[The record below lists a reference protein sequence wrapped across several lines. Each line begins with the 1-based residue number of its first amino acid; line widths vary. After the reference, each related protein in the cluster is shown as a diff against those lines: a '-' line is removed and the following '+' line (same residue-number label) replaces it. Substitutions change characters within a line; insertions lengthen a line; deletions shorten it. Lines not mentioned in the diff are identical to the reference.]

1 MLPARSSIVSAV
13 RLIILIEVCG
23 QSNTFTNRE
32 LYLQR
37 GSLHCGVCIMRNRI
51 DQFCILTKF
60 SAPSLMPPGG
70 PSEAASC
77 RALVV
82 AIPLCKTAPRTSV
95 EIPRGI
101 RADEFGDAFVAGCSH
116 LLTPPECSAMLE
128 ARAERLC
135 WLAMINNLQRE
146 RRVFADRHRQQWSH
160 AFGFTIRKTQ
170 QAKRR
175 NARGTSLQTQ
185 CIFGH

>member
-1 MLPARSSIVSAV
+1 MLPARSSIVPAV

-82 AIPLCKTAPRTSV
+82 AIPLCKTAPRSSI
-95 EIPRGI
+95 EIPTGM
-101 RADEFGDAFVAGCSH
+101 RADGFGDAFVAGSSH
-116 LLTPPECSAMLE
+116 LLTP
-128 ARAERLC
+128 
-135 WLAMINNLQRE
+135 
-146 RRVFADRHRQQWSH
+146 RQNAPRYWKH
-160 AFGFTIRKTQ
+160 ALKSCDGWQ
-170 QAKRR
+170 
-175 NARGTSLQTQ
+175 
-185 CIFGH
+185 